1 MTHNGNLIEHIRP
14 ETSAAGAKVALFDF
28 DGTISVIRS
37 GWIDV
42 MAPMM
47 VEILLD
53 LKTGESEAELDSLVR
68 EFICRTTGEETIYQ
82 MIDFADQ
89 VSK

>member
-1 MTHNGNLIEHIRP
+1 MKNGNFIEQIRP
-14 ETSAAGAKVALFDF
+14 GASAAGAKVALFDF
-28 DGTISVIRS
+28 DGTISIIRS

-53 LKTGESEAELDSLVR
+53 LKTGEAEAELDSLVR
-68 EFICRTTGEETIYQ
+68 EFIWRTTAQ
-82 MIDFADQ
+82 
-89 VSK
+89 